1 MYNKYLSLLAFHFP
15 NFDIQSLQFT
25 VGGNPMPAR
34 RFEADYDTGILHC
47 TALLIQTISIITFFS
62 GDFLRCYESL
72 VDVLALNSEN
82 SVPITMDQYKSMYNF
97 YAIGKYKQL
106 QTFS

>member
-1 MYNKYLSLLAFHFP
+1 MYNKSLSLLAFHFP

-34 RFEADYDTGILHC
+34 RFEADYDTG
-47 TALLIQTISIITFFS
+47 
-62 GDFLRCYESL
+62 DFLRCYEAL

-82 SVPITMDQYKSMYNF
+82 SVPITLEQYKSMYNF
-97 YAIGKYKQL
+97 YAIGKYIQL